1 MCDRYLAVLYMYL
14 SSQHIHAY
22 TLWMGNPTP
31 HIPCWGTLCLRR
43 YRNRDRMPELE
54 ALLSANIMLRRLKT
68 EIRHEVPDKKRQRV
82 SH

>member
-1 MCDRYLAVLYMYL
+1 
-14 SSQHIHAY
+14 
-22 TLWMGNPTP
+22 
-31 HIPCWGTLCLRR
+31 
-43 YRNRDRMPELE
+43 MPELE